1 MLIASQDQMY
11 ELKWTTI
18 AADRNTVNHYA
29 EFDFRLRIYYWV
41 NARWFYLLLCLK
53 GLRIV

>member
-53 GLRIV
+53 GLRTV